1 VVPTRPKCSNDIIES
16 AVKVMEKN
24 ISENM
29 RRKVIDL
36 AHIIIPNIHDVTLTT
51 SPASWKESSGII
63 GENSTE
69 NNLVMMVDLSVYTA
83 RAKKAVSGTKN
94 CRQAISSAFISV

>member
-1 VVPTRPKCSNDIIES
+1 
-16 AVKVMEKN
+16 MEKN
-24 ISENM
+24 ISEDM

-36 AHIIIPNIHDVTLTT
+36 AHIIIPNIHDVTLIT

-69 NNLVMMVDLSVYTA
+69 NNLVMMALYAMYSVMA
-83 RAKKAVSGTKN
+83 NAAVSGTEKL
-94 CRQAISSAFISV
+94 RLAVSSSFISL